1 MRVNEKKEKAETEEN
16 CESKNGRG
24 KRVASH
30 EDEKKDWKAV
40 EEMKIEEWGKNWSIF
55 LQINGL
61 IAKPIG

>member
-30 EDEKKDWKAV
+30 EDEKKD
-40 EEMKIEEWGKNWSIF
+40 
-55 LQINGL
+55 
-61 IAKPIG
+61 